1 MRDKNHHWVSLSL
14 KEFRLSTW
22 WILFDKRIKRCVVSR
37 GSGWGSHG
45 LLKRQSISYPH
56 LLSPPCSVSSTWLKW
71 KTQVSHSTQI
81 VSFKLQ
87 RETATSL
94 HWKNWAFG
102 RKEIT
107 KGHFHYR
114 LLNNEAMK
122 YEQDMWPFPSFI
134 RSSNAAVIQPLAQR
148 SKGWI
153 LWWHHAISFSPLFS
167 NGLIKYLIFK
177 LCQEPEKN

>member
-37 GSGWGSHG
+37 GSGWSSHG

-94 HWKNWAFG
+94 HW
-102 RKEIT
+102 RIE
-107 KGHFHYR
+107 
-114 LLNNEAMK
+114 LLGEKKSQKAIFIRGCWIMRPWSMNRTCG
-122 YEQDMWPFPSFI
+122 PFPA
-134 RSSNAAVIQPLAQR
+134 SSEVAMLQ
-148 SKGWI
+148 
-153 LWWHHAISFSPLFS
+153 SFSHLPKGAKAGSFGDTMLFLFPPFS
-167 NGLIKYLIFK
+167 LMVWLNI
-177 LCQEPEKN
+177 